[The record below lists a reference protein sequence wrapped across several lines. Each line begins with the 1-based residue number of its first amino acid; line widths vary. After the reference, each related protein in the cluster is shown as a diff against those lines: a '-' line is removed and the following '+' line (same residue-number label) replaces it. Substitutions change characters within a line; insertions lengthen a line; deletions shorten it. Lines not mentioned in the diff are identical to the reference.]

1 MKRQNG
7 FTLVELL
14 VIMVIIGILAAIAL
28 PKLSGAREKAY
39 VSSMESDIR
48 NLAAS
53 QEIYHSDNQAYTN
66 DLTALGA
73 RSSQGVTIAIQDFNT
88 TSWSVLATHSSTP
101 RTCAAFYGP
110 DVAAVSPA
118 TAQGEIECDP

>member
-14 VIMVIIGILAAIAL
+14 VIMVIVGILAAIAL

-39 VSSMESDIR
+39 ISSMQSDLR

-53 QEIYHSDNQAYTN
+53 QEIYHADNQTYTN

-73 RSSQGVTIAIQDFNT
+73 RASEGVTIAIQDFNA
-88 TSWSVLATHSSTP
+88 TSWSVRATHVSTP

-110 DVAAVSPA
+110 DVTAVSPA